1 MSIRSTARLL
11 LQLEGDA
18 ITVSTRSPLA
28 FDAILDDDIRLV
40 GNAGLLAG
48 GLFNLLVQGQGTVAV
63 SSDGAPMLPDCSRRP
78 TFVDSQ
84 AAICWSANLR
94 PQVESPLRI
103 GSFVGRGS
111 EESFRLGFH
120 GAGFVVVRPSEGQ
133 PVVVASS
140 WGRMGPG
147 PGLGRGRWS
156 GRADDD
162 AGCGT
167 TTPEGPSALC

>member
-1 MSIRSTARLL
+1 MSTARLL

-120 GAGFVVVRPSEGQ
+120 GAGFLVVRPSEGQ

-140 WGRMGPG
+140 
-147 PGLGRGRWS
+147 
-156 GRADDD
+156 
-162 AGCGT
+162 
-167 TTPEGPSALC
+167 

>member
-1 MSIRSTARLL
+1 ML

-18 ITVSTRSPLA
+18 ITVSTRSLLA

-48 GLFNLLVQGQGTVAV
+48 GLFNLLVHQGQGTVAV
-63 SSDGAPMLPDCSRRP
+63 SSDGAPMLPDCSRQP

-84 AAICWSANLR
+84 AAICWSANLQ

-111 EESFRLGFH
+111 EESFQLGFH

-133 PVVVASS
+133 TVVVASS
-140 WGRMGPG
+140 
-147 PGLGRGRWS
+147 
-156 GRADDD
+156 
-162 AGCGT
+162 
-167 TTPEGPSALC
+167 

>member
-1 MSIRSTARLL
+1 MSTARLL

-18 ITVSTRSPLA
+18 ITVSTRPPLA

-94 PQVESPLRI
+94 PQVESPL
-103 GSFVGRGS
+103 VGRGS
-111 EESFRLGFH
+111 EESFQLGLH

-140 WGRMGPG
+140 
-147 PGLGRGRWS
+147 
-156 GRADDD
+156 
-162 AGCGT
+162 
-167 TTPEGPSALC
+167 

>member
-1 MSIRSTARLL
+1 MSTARLL

-84 AAICWSANLR
+84 AAICWS
-94 PQVESPLRI
+94 
-103 GSFVGRGS
+103 

-133 PVVVASS
+133 PVVGASS
-140 WGRMGPG
+140 GGRMGPG

-162 AGCGT
+162 AGCGA